1 MMIKE
6 IKVVLSKEE
15 YQALEEMA
23 VIINYLTREYEYGI
37 DVHILA
43 RRAVTEYIRIHR
55 VKSLSKK
62 YSESPIRNRL
72 EELLRKR
79 QIKKG
84 DFAKE
89 IGITSATLSNILS
102 EKTEPTLDVA
112 MRIADR
118 LGLNVT
124 DIFYRQ

>member
-1 MMIKE
+1 MINE

-15 YQALEEMA
+15 YRALEEMA
-23 VIINYLTREYEYGI
+23 VIVNYLTKEYENGV
-37 DVHILA
+37 DVNILA

-55 VKSLSKK
+55 ANNHRKK
-62 YSESPIRNRL
+62 YSESIIRNRL
-72 EELLRKR
+72 KELLRKR

-84 DFAKE
+84 DFARE
-89 IGITSATLSNILS
+89 IGITPATLSNILN

-112 MRIADR
+112 FRIADR
-118 LGLNVT
+118 LGLNIS